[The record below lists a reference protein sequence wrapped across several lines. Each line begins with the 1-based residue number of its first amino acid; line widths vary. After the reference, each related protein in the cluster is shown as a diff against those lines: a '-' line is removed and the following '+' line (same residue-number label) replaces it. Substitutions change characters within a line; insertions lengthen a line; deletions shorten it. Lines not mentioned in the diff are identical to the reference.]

1 MGEVDNDIFVGIG
14 GEYKDDGDDVDCAG
28 EDALGWRGCF
38 CPCITCITCILSIT
52 HSLADAINSGDAPD
66 AQDQDGDDD
75 DSHFQPHH
83 PLLVAN
89 ARNSGGTHGQDCGD
103 DDDYAGVDYFQSH
116 HPISCK
122 CNKLRRST

>member
-1 MGEVDNDIFVGIG
+1 MISSSASVVNIRMMVMMMI
-14 GEYKDDGDDVDCAG
+14 VLG

-66 AQDQDGDDD
+66 AHDQD
-75 DSHFQPHH
+75 
-83 PLLVAN
+83 N
-89 ARNSGGTHGQDCGD
+89 
-103 DDDYAGVDYFQSH
+103 GVDGYTGVDHSQPH

-122 CNKLRRST
+122 CKKQRRST